1 MFVNTKR
8 APNIYDFAM
17 QHFSISIC
25 MCVWLVITSQQPDST
40 VGTEIGEV
48 FHVGQE
54 CVCGKQPLYRQR
66 EA

>member
-1 MFVNTKR
+1 MFVHTKG

-17 QHFSISIC
+17 QHFLISIC
-25 MCVWLVITSQQPDST
+25 MCVCLVITSQQPDST

-54 CVCGKQPLYRQR
+54 CVCGKQPLDHQR